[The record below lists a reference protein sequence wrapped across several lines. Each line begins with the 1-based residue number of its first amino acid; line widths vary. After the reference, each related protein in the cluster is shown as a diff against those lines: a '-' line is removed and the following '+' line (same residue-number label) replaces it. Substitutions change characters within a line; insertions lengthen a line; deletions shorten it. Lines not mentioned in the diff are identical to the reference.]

1 MTDALGLAAVVAA
14 IGMLYLL
21 YALGRIDGRSAKAV
35 RGVTLAMSDDGFLT
49 VRVHVATGEEP
60 TYTVSQAEAGRLL
73 LKYVTRHPSTRH
85 GDAAAS
91 DADELGGA

>member
-1 MTDALGLAAVVAA
+1 MTELPPPPKSIA
-14 IGMLYLL
+14 IFF
-21 YALGRIDGRSAKAV
+21 SC
-35 RGVTLAMSDDGFLT
+35 